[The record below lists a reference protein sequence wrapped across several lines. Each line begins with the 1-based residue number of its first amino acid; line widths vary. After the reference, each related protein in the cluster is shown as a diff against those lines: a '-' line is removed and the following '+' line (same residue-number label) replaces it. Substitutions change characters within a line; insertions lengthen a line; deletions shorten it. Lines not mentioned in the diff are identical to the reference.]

1 MIEIVEAD
9 LTREEHRRDVLAL
22 TAAYGAD
29 PMGTGAPLPPEV
41 LGRLIEGLR
50 AMPTA
55 LILLA
60 YEEDEAGRRALGI
73 ATCFVGFSTFHAR
86 RLVNIHDLA
95 VRDGSRGKGVG
106 RALLAAVEERARA
119 LDCCKVTLE
128 VHENNPRAR
137 QLYEQVGFR
146 PYGSDTLL
154 GGAAFYAKLL

>member
-1 MIEIVEAD
+1 MIEIVEGD
-9 LTREEHRRDVLAL
+9 LTREDHRRDVLAL

-29 PMGTGAPLPPEV
+29 RLGTGAPLAPEV

-60 YEEDEAGRRALGI
+60 YEEEGPTRRALGI
-73 ATCFVGFSTFHAR
+73 ATCFIGFSTFHAR

-95 VRDGSRGKGVG
+95 VLEGNRGKGVG
-106 RALLAAVEERARA
+106 RALLAAVEARARA

-137 QLYEQVGFR
+137 RLYEEVGFR
-146 PYGSDTLL
+146 PSGSDTPL
-154 GGAAFYAKLL
+154 GAAAFYAKIL